1 MWKLWRAAVASCLF
15 VGQVSISLR
24 NASGLCVV
32 PQCERRRSE
41 IFPLKEVNRLKKPLQ
56 RSKRG
61 QPLQRSTVQSQPL

>member
-56 RSKRG
+56 RSVNRCRG
-61 QPLQRSTVQSQPL
+61 QPCRVNLFR